1 MSEIKIVRT
10 TTPKEKPQDETKLGF
25 GAVTTDHMFIMNY
38 TEGKG
43 WHDPRIV
50 PYGPIELDPFAKC
63 LHYGQEVFEGLKAYR
78 GDEGQV
84 LLFRPDENF
93 KRINRS
99 NDRMCIPQLDEALCL
114 DALHK
119 LVELDK
125 DWVPHAPGTSLYIRP
140 FVIATEAKLGTDSSK
155 TYLFL
160 IVLSPSGAYYPQGFN
175 PVKIY
180 VETKYVRAVRG
191 GMGEAKTGG
200 NYACSLKGQEVAHEQ
215 GYSQVLWLDGVERK
229 YIEEVGAMNVFFVI
243 DDEIVTPMLTG
254 SILPGITRKSCIEL
268 LKNWGY
274 RVSERRLSV
283 DELLQAGKEGRLKE
297 AFGSGTAAVISP
309 IGELKI
315 DEHVLPLSD
324 GKIGPISQKLYDQLT
339 GIQWG
344 RVPGPEGWSVKVCD

>member
-254 SILPGITRKSCIEL
+254 SILPGITRDSVIKLARSL
-268 LKNWGY
+268 GY
-274 RVSERRLSV
+274 EVEERLISV
-283 DELLQAGKEGRLKE
+283 DEVMETAKNGHMSES
-297 AFGSGTAAVISP
+297 FGSGTAAVISP
-309 IGELKI
+309 VGAFAL
-315 DEHVLPLSD
+315 D
-324 GKIGPISQKLYDQLT
+324 GNEVQVGDGGIGPVAQKLYDTLT
-339 GIQWG
+339 GIQYG
-344 RVPGPEGWSVKVCD
+344 RVHDEFGWSMKVDI

>member
-1 MSEIKIVRT
+1 MIPALFPRPDRT
-10 TTPKEKPQDETKLGF
+10 GSFCQ
-25 GAVTTDHMFIMNY
+25 
-38 TEGKG
+38 
-43 WHDPRIV
+43 
-50 PYGPIELDPFAKC
+50 C
-63 LHYGQEVFEGLKAYR
+63 LHYGHEVFEGLKAYR

-200 NYACSLKGQEVAHEQ
+200 NYACSLKGQEVAPRA
-215 GYSQVLWLDGVERK
+215 GLFPG
-229 YIEEVGAMNVFFVI
+229 FVA
-243 DDEIVTPMLTG
+243 G
-254 SILPGITRKSCIEL
+254 
-268 LKNWGY
+268 W
-274 RVSERRLSV
+274 RRA
-283 DELLQAGKEGRLKE
+283 Q
-297 AFGSGTAAVISP
+297 I
-309 IGELKI
+309 
-315 DEHVLPLSD
+315 H
-324 GKIGPISQKLYDQLT
+324 
-339 GIQWG
+339 
-344 RVPGPEGWSVKVCD
+344 

>member
-1 MSEIKIVRT
+1 MAT
-10 TTPKEKPQDETKLGF
+10 DAHLGVHVAHNYIF
-25 GAVTTDHMFIMNY
+25 AIILSPVGAY
-38 TEGKG
+38 
-43 WHDPRIV
+43 
-50 PYGPIELDPFAKC
+50 YA
-63 LHYGQEVFEGLKAYR
+63 EGLKPVR
-78 GDEGQV
+78 IFV
-84 LLFRPDENF
+84 EN
-93 KRINRS
+93 
-99 NDRMCIPQLDEALCL
+99 E
-114 DALHK
+114 
-119 LVELDK
+119 
-125 DWVPHAPGTSLYIRP
+125 
-140 FVIATEAKLGTDSSK
+140 
-155 TYLFL
+155 
-160 IVLSPSGAYYPQGFN
+160 
-175 PVKIY
+175 
-180 VETKYVRAVRG
+180 YVRSVRG
-191 GMGEAKTGG
+191 GMGFAKAAG
-200 NYACSLKGQEVAHEQ
+200 NYACSLIADHEAQKKGCA
-215 GYSQVLWLDGVERK
+215 QVLWLDGVERK

-315 DEHVLPLSD
+315 DEHVLQLSD